1 MAGTAKRATTVVL
14 TVAGDPNAYETWVVK
29 GQWGTL
35 VNPMPA
41 GTTQICAEAFDA
53 GVSIGRTCITYTAA
67 VDGQYLSLFP
77 DDGASVQST
86 FTAGGGCHGGSTVR
100 LTLDGRSEEIFCDS
114 YQYYRRYVDVPEGE
128 HTLTVEQ
135 LALDGSTVVA
145 SITHTF
151 TSAPVPVATVEITS
165 PQDGSVS
172 DWTELVISGT
182 ESSNVDPTV
191 QIYVDGVYTTGATA
205 TDGQWSAPVT
215 VDWGTHEICARKTNW
230 QGDSIADDCI
240 VHTVELLDTSL
251 SITSPGD
258 GSIQQTFVAVE
269 GTCVGDLYVELA
281 VDGEQDQRRQC
292 LDGRWS
298 TNLFLADGPHTLTAR
313 MSAGGTTVTDSVA
326 VTVDSVP
333 PATPIVVTSHT
344 RLHPDLHPCHADRH
358 HQPRRARHRL
368 RRDLERLPLGDCRL
382 QRIVDRHAGPRLL
395 RDRWRAHRTP
405 QLGGR
410 RADGDRCGR
419 QLQRLRAGDV
429 PDPTALRSTPRG
441 MRRLARGAHDLERLA
456 GDLPLLVGGDD
467 EHGDLGAVGRDGA
480 GVRRRR
486 PRCAA
491 GRARSRAGSGRRARR
506 PAARRCAG
514 RRRR

>member
-1 MAGTAKRATTVVL
+1 
-14 TVAGDPNAYETWVVK
+14 
-29 GQWGTL
+29 
-35 VNPMPA
+35 MPA

-53 GVSIGRTCITYTAA
+53 GLSIGRTCITYTAA

-77 DDGASVQST
+77 DDGATVQST

-114 YQYYRRYVDVPEGE
+114 YQFYRRYVDVPEGE
-128 HTLTVEQ
+128 HRLTVEQ

-145 SITHTF
+145 STTHTF
-151 TSAPVPVATVEITS
+151 TSAPVPVATVAITS
-165 PQDGSVS
+165 PEDGSTS

-182 ESSNVDPTV
+182 ESSNIDPTV
-191 QIYVDGVYTTGATA
+191 QIYVDGIYTTGATA

-269 GTCVGDLYVELA
+269 GTCVGDLDVELA

-292 LDGRWS
+292 LEGRWS

-333 PATPIVVTSHT
+333 PATPVVVSPPPGSTLTSTPVTLTGTTSPGARVTVHDTTSNAYRSASADSSGSWTLTLDRDFFATAGVLTGRRSSVAVGLTATDAAGNSSDYARVTYQT
-344 RLHPDLHPCHADRH
+344 RLR
-358 HQPRRARHRL
+358 
-368 RRDLERLPLGDCRL
+368 
-382 QRIVDRHAGPRLL
+382 
-395 RDRWRAHRTP
+395 
-405 QLGGR
+405 
-410 RADGDRCGR
+410 
-419 QLQRLRAGDV
+419 
-429 PDPTALRSTPRG
+429 
-441 MRRLARGAHDLERLA
+441 
-456 GDLPLLVGGDD
+456 
-467 EHGDLGAVGRDGA
+467 
-480 GVRRRR
+480 
-486 PRCAA
+486 
-491 GRARSRAGSGRRARR
+491 
-506 PAARRCAG
+506 
-514 RRRR
+514 

>member
-1 MAGTAKRATTVVL
+1 MVGVRCVRRFVIALVSALVVLGPAGVATAAPPPGGPITITSPADGATGDDLNVQVAGTAKRATTVVI
-14 TVAGDPNAYETWVVK
+14 TIAGDPNAYETWVVK

-35 VNPMPA
+35 VNSMPA

-53 GVSIGRTCITYTAA
+53 GLSIGRTCITYTAA
-67 VDGQYLSLFP
+67 VDGRYLSLFP

-100 LTLDGRSEEIFCDS
+100 LTLDGRTEEIFCDS

-151 TSAPVPVATVEITS
+151 TSAPVPVATVAITS
-165 PQDGSVS
+165 PEDGSTS

-182 ESSNVDPTV
+182 ESSNIDPTV

-215 VDWGTHEICARKTNW
+215 LDWGTHEICARKTNW

-240 VHTVELLDTSL
+240 VHTVQLLDTSL

-292 LDGRWS
+292 LEGRWS

-333 PATPIVVTSHT
+333 PATPVVVSPPPGSTLTSTPVTLTGTTSPGARVTAYDATSNAYRSATADSSGSWTLTLDRDFFATAGVLTGRRSSVAVGLMATDAAGNSGDYVRVTYQT
-344 RLHPDLHPCHADRH
+344 RLR
-358 HQPRRARHRL
+358 
-368 RRDLERLPLGDCRL
+368 
-382 QRIVDRHAGPRLL
+382 
-395 RDRWRAHRTP
+395 
-405 QLGGR
+405 
-410 RADGDRCGR
+410 
-419 QLQRLRAGDV
+419 
-429 PDPTALRSTPRG
+429 
-441 MRRLARGAHDLERLA
+441 
-456 GDLPLLVGGDD
+456 
-467 EHGDLGAVGRDGA
+467 
-480 GVRRRR
+480 
-486 PRCAA
+486 
-491 GRARSRAGSGRRARR
+491 
-506 PAARRCAG
+506 
-514 RRRR
+514 

>member
-1 MAGTAKRATTVVL
+1 MVGVRCVRRFVIALVSALVVLGPAGVATAAPPPGGAITITTPIDEATGDDVNVQVAGTAKRATTVVI
-14 TVAGDPNAYETWVVK
+14 TVAGDPNTYETWVVK

-35 VNPMPA
+35 VNSMPA

-100 LTLDGRSEEIFCDS
+100 LTLDGQSEEIFCDS

-128 HTLTVEQ
+128 HTLAVEQ

-151 TSAPVPVATVEITS
+151 ASAPVPVATVAITS
-165 PQDGSVS
+165 PEDGSTG

-182 ESSNVDPTV
+182 ESSNIDPTV

-215 VDWGTHEICARKTNW
+215 VDWGTHEICARKVNW

-281 VDGEQDQRRQC
+281 VDGEQDQSRQC
-292 LDGRWS
+292 LEGRWS
-298 TNLFLADGPHTLTAR
+298 TSLFLADGTHTLTAR
-313 MSAGGTTVTDSVA
+313 MSAGGTTVTDSVS
-326 VTVDSVP
+326 VMVDSVP
-333 PATPIVVTSHT
+333 PATPVVVSPPPGSTLTSTPVTLTGTTSPGARVTVYDATSNAYRSATADSSGSWTLTLDRDFFATAGVLTGRRSSVAVGLMATDAAGNSSDYARVTYQT
-344 RLHPDLHPCHADRH
+344 RLR
-358 HQPRRARHRL
+358 
-368 RRDLERLPLGDCRL
+368 
-382 QRIVDRHAGPRLL
+382 
-395 RDRWRAHRTP
+395 
-405 QLGGR
+405 
-410 RADGDRCGR
+410 
-419 QLQRLRAGDV
+419 
-429 PDPTALRSTPRG
+429 
-441 MRRLARGAHDLERLA
+441 
-456 GDLPLLVGGDD
+456 
-467 EHGDLGAVGRDGA
+467 
-480 GVRRRR
+480 
-486 PRCAA
+486 
-491 GRARSRAGSGRRARR
+491 
-506 PAARRCAG
+506 
-514 RRRR
+514 

>member
-1 MAGTAKRATTVVL
+1 MVGVRCVRRFVIALVSALVVLGPAGVATAAPPPGGAITITTPIDGATGDDVNVQVAGTAKRATTVVI
-14 TVAGDPNAYETWVVK
+14 TVAGDPNTYETWVVK

-35 VNPMPA
+35 VNSMPA

-100 LTLDGRSEEIFCDS
+100 LTLDGQSEEIFCDS

-151 TSAPVPVATVEITS
+151 ASAPVPVATVAITS
-165 PQDGSVS
+165 PEDGSTS
-172 DWTELVISGT
+172 DWTELDISGT
-182 ESSNVDPTV
+182 EGSNIDPTV

-215 VDWGTHEICARKTNW
+215 VDWGTHEICARKVNW

-281 VDGEQDQRRQC
+281 VDGEQDQSGQC
-292 LDGRWS
+292 LEGRWS
-298 TNLFLADGPHTLTAR
+298 TNLFLADGTHTLTAR
-313 MSAGGTTVTDSVA
+313 MSAGGTTVTDSVS
-326 VTVDSVP
+326 VMVDSVP
-333 PATPIVVTSHT
+333 PATPVVVSPPPGSTLTSTPVTLTGTTSPGARVTVYDATSNAYRSATADSSGSWTLTLDRDFFATAGVLTGRRSSVAVGLMATDAAGNSSDYARVTYQT
-344 RLHPDLHPCHADRH
+344 RLR
-358 HQPRRARHRL
+358 
-368 RRDLERLPLGDCRL
+368 
-382 QRIVDRHAGPRLL
+382 
-395 RDRWRAHRTP
+395 
-405 QLGGR
+405 
-410 RADGDRCGR
+410 
-419 QLQRLRAGDV
+419 
-429 PDPTALRSTPRG
+429 
-441 MRRLARGAHDLERLA
+441 
-456 GDLPLLVGGDD
+456 
-467 EHGDLGAVGRDGA
+467 
-480 GVRRRR
+480 
-486 PRCAA
+486 
-491 GRARSRAGSGRRARR
+491 
-506 PAARRCAG
+506 
-514 RRRR
+514 

>member
-1 MAGTAKRATTVVL
+1 MVGVRCVRRFVIALVSTLVVLGPAGVATAAPPAGGPITITSPADGATGDDVNVLVAGTAKRATTVVL
-14 TVAGDPNAYETWVVK
+14 TVAGDPNTYETWVVK

-41 GTTQICAEAFDA
+41 GTTQICAEAFDS

-100 LTLDGRSEEIFCDS
+100 LTLDGQSEEIFCDS

-145 SITHTF
+145 SITHTL
-151 TSAPVPVATVEITS
+151 TSAPIPVATVDITS

-191 QIYVDGVYTTGATA
+191 QIYVDGAYTTGATA
-205 TDGQWSAPVT
+205 TDGHWSAPVT

-269 GTCVGDLYVELA
+269 GTCIGDLYVELA

-333 PATPIVVTSHT
+333 PATPIVVTPTPGSTLTSTPVTLTGTTSPGARVTVYDATSNAYRSATADSSGSWTLTLDRDFFATAGVLTGRRSSVAVGLMATDSAGNSSDYARVTYQT
-344 RLHPDLHPCHADRH
+344 RLR
-358 HQPRRARHRL
+358 
-368 RRDLERLPLGDCRL
+368 
-382 QRIVDRHAGPRLL
+382 
-395 RDRWRAHRTP
+395 
-405 QLGGR
+405 
-410 RADGDRCGR
+410 
-419 QLQRLRAGDV
+419 
-429 PDPTALRSTPRG
+429 
-441 MRRLARGAHDLERLA
+441 
-456 GDLPLLVGGDD
+456 
-467 EHGDLGAVGRDGA
+467 
-480 GVRRRR
+480 
-486 PRCAA
+486 
-491 GRARSRAGSGRRARR
+491 
-506 PAARRCAG
+506 
-514 RRRR
+514 